1 MTDLLTKTP
10 KLDVDDPWH
19 LARDEDEARLT
30 AFELR
35 LERVVHA
42 YHRWKSAC
50 MAAVGDQD
58 FAGDYVAVLNVIRM
72 RERPKSRVEIA
83 RVLNRDDTSNIQY
96 ALRKLLRA
104 GLIEKVDAVSRK
116 TATYRTTAKGIEVT
130 EAYSDL
136 RNELMIGMTGRL
148 DDDGTAL
155 REAGDLLDTM
165 SGFYDQAAKLAATR
179 RY

>member
-1 MTDLLTKTP
+1 MTDLPTKTSQ
-10 KLDVDDPWH
+10 LDNFEPWH
-19 LARDEDEARLT
+19 LARDEGEARLT
-30 AFELR
+30 AFESR

-50 MAAVGDQD
+50 LDAVADEK
-58 FAGDYVAVLNVIRM
+58 FAGNDVAVLNVIRM

-83 RVLNRDDTSNIQY
+83 RLLNRDDTSNIQY

-104 GLIEKVDAVSRK
+104 QLIEKVDAVARK
-116 TATYRTTAKGIEVT
+116 TATYRTTPKGIEVT
-130 EAYSDL
+130 EAYADL
-136 RNELMIGMTGRL
+136 RNELLIGMTGRL
-148 DDDGTAL
+148 DDDGAAL
-155 REAGDLLDTM
+155 REAGDLLDVM